1 MFALL
6 RKKLL
11 SIFSKKMAWDA
22 YSHSDCIVTLNAYKV
37 VNKCDVYLVQAIWIV
52 CSAVII
58 LHYDIFR
65 MINFLV
71 FMAGMEHSEKTQR
84 IPKGLSKCYVFSLA
98 CPFSAET
105 KQGKWRKLKE
115 IFLLLV
121 RDCL

>member
-84 IPKGLSKCYVFSLA
+84 IPKGWSKCFVFSLA
-98 CPFSAET
+98 CFFFFC
-105 KQGKWRKLKE
+105 RN
-115 IFLLLV
+115 
-121 RDCL
+121 

>member
-1 MFALL
+1 M
-6 RKKLL
+6 
-11 SIFSKKMAWDA
+11 
-22 YSHSDCIVTLNAYKV
+22 
-37 VNKCDVYLVQAIWIV
+37 YLVQAIWTV
-52 CSAVII
+52 CSAVIM
-58 LHYDIFR
+58 LYYDIFR

-98 CPFSAET
+98 CLFSAET

-121 RDCL
+121 RKKCDVSAVMCF